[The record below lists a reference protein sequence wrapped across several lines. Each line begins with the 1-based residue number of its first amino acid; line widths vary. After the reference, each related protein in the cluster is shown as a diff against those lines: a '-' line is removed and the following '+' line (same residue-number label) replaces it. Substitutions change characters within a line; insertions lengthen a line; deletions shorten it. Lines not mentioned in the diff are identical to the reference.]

1 MGTVMPFRP
10 TASIAQY
17 RKLSSAEELALEN
30 LRLWFAWAR
39 VVNRIW
45 WGA

>member
-1 MGTVMPFRP
+1 MGNVIPLRRA
-10 TASIAQY
+10 ASNDQCRRMHDTEDLVVAQVQ
-17 RKLSSAEELALEN
+17 
-30 LRLWFAWAR
+30 LWFAWAR